1 MTVGVGGSTPAQALE
16 RLRNMMDGAQPIGL
30 ASYRARIAAAQ
41 AWMGEHGIAAAY
53 LHAGSNL
60 RYFSGVQWHPS
71 ERLVGALLPAE
82 GALEYLAPAFE
93 EGTVRDFQVVDGAI
107 HTWEEHQD
115 PYRLLLDRLEALG
128 VGERSTVALCPS
140 LPFGMFER
148 LRQLAPGRN
157 FVSAAP
163 LIDQGRMR
171 KSAEELALMQRAKDM
186 TLEVQKA
193 AASILREGISTTEV
207 AEFIHQAHRKVGAPG
222 STFCIVLFGAAS
234 AFPHGVKHA
243 QVLKDGDMVL
253 IDTGCQVHGYQS
265 DITRSY
271 VFGTPSARQREFWG
285 MERDAQLAAFE
296 AARLGQPCE
305 AVDAAARRSLEAN
318 GLGPDYRLPG
328 LPHRTGHGIGMD
340 VHEGPYLVRGDRTPL
355 DVGMCFSN
363 EPMICVPGEFG
374 IRLEDHF
381 YMTEE
386 GPRWFTQPSPSI
398 VHRRSL
404 RPRRLSRPNDNAARG
419 KARAR
424 ASRVRRSDQSSFT
437 REKSRADIGLMR

>member
-148 LRQLAPGRN
+148 LRQQAPGRN

-374 IRLEDHF
+374 NSPGGSLLHDEGRTALVHP
-381 YMTEE
+381 TE
-386 GPRWFTQPSPSI
+386 P

-404 RPRRLSRPNDNAARG
+404 RPRRLIRPNDNAARG
-419 KARAR
+419 KARTR

>member
-82 GALEYLAPAFE
+82 APSN
-93 EGTVRDFQVVDGAI
+93 TLRRPSRKVRCATSRWSMAPSTPGRNTGIPIACCSI
-107 HTWEEHQD
+107 AC
-115 PYRLLLDRLEALG
+115 EALG

-148 LRQLAPGRN
+148 LRQQAPGRN

-296 AARLGQPCE
+296 AARLGRPCE

-381 YMTEE
+381 YMTKE

-398 VHRRSL
+398 DD
-404 RPRRLSRPNDNAARG
+404 P
-419 KARAR
+419 
-424 ASRVRRSDQSSFT
+424 F
-437 REKSRADIGLMR
+437 GLGG